1 MKDRALLSAVAL
13 ALFGH
18 WGRCQPPGGPL
29 ADRPKPPAR
38 AATLPAEPVP
48 LDGFMAIPLRFLA
61 ASEFVAL
68 FTGGAPTT
76 PEGKAMVMDWP
87 QLDVGRPPFRL
98 PPGAEAIAAYA
109 PLNAAL
115 VRGTPESVRL
125 LAELARKVDRPRM
138 SIELRFRLLAVPLG
152 QAEALFASAAEA
164 NVGRAVAAWAATN
177 ETLRPLDHERVS
189 TLGAPQL
196 TTMQGCPA
204 STTVGDGRKF
214 TVSATPIV
222 LPDRRVVLRLELES
236 GEQTAQA
243 AAQIPKAWAD
253 ETATVLRTAVVLS
266 PGETAVVLGA
276 LADKAGN
283 PMLVP
288 VPCPDDPG
296 RCLVW
301 LAEGEVL
308 TRQAD
313 QRREE

>member
-1 MKDRALLSAVAL
+1 M
-13 ALFGH
+13 
-18 WGRCQPPGGPL
+18 
-29 ADRPKPPAR
+29 
-38 AATLPAEPVP
+38 LPAEPVP
-48 LDGFMAIPLRFLA
+48 LDGFLAIPLRFLA

-68 FTGGAPTT
+68 FSGVAPTT
-76 PEGKAMVMDWP
+76 PEGKAIVIGWP
-87 QLDVGRPPFRL
+87 ELGMGRPPFEL
-98 PPGAEAIAAYA
+98 PPGVEVIAAYA
-109 PLNAAL
+109 RLNAAL

-125 LAELARKVDRPRM
+125 LAEFARKVDRPRM
-138 SIELRFRLLAVPLG
+138 SIQLRFRLLAVPLG
-152 QAEALFASAAEA
+152 QAEALFASATEA
-164 NVGRAVAAWAATN
+164 NAGRAVAAWAARN
-177 ETLRPLDHERVS
+177 ETLRPLDHERVT
-189 TLGAPQL
+189 TLSAPQI

-204 STTVGDGRKF
+204 SITVGDGRKL

-222 LPDRRVVLRLELES
+222 LPDRRIVLRLELES
-236 GEQTAQA
+236 GEQAVQT

-253 ETATVLRTAVVLS
+253 EAATVLRTAVVLS

-283 PMLVP
+283 PKLVP

-301 LAEGEVL
+301 LAEAEVL